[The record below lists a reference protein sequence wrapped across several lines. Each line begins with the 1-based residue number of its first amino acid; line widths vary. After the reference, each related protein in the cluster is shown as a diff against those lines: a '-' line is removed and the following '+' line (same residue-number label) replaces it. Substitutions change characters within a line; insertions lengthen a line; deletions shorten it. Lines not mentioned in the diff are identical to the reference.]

1 MRGNVVSAAPT
12 ASRLRIP
19 AAAAA
24 LLGAAL
30 LVPALGTTQ
39 AHAVDSVR
47 WEQTNLAG
55 LGYLASSGVDGV
67 DGPGTRAALK
77 EFQQDNGLAED
88 GAYGDRSELALHRQ
102 VEAVQRKAG
111 VAADGLYGD
120 GTKSAVKRRQSAHG
134 EGADGIA
141 GPATMSDM
149 GVPRTLYQVA
159 QSQFGAHGWTVSAQ
173 FGCLKSLWIGESN
186 WKVYAT
192 NPSSGAYGIPQ
203 SLPGNKMAV
212 SGGDWADNP
221 VTQIKWGLK
230 YIDER
235 YGTPCKAY
243 DTWKARSPHWY

>member
-1 MRGNVVSAAPT
+1 MGTSAT
-12 ASRLRIP
+12 RRSLRLP
-19 AAAAA
+19 AAAAG
-24 LLGAAL
+24 LLTAAL
-30 LVPALGTTQ
+30 LVPALSTSQ
-39 AHAVDSVR
+39 AYAVDSVR

-55 LGYLASSGVDGV
+55 LGYLPASGIDGV
-67 DGPGTRAALK
+67 QGPATRAALK

-120 GTKSAVKRRQSAHG
+120 GTRAAVTRWQGGHG
-134 EGADGIA
+134 QGADGIA
-141 GPATMSDM
+141 GPATMSAM
-149 GVPRTLYQVA
+149 GVPRTVYQVA

-173 FGCLKSLWIGESN
+173 FGCLKSLWTGESN

-203 SLPGNKMAV
+203 SLPGSKMAAA
-212 SGGDWADNP
+212 GPDWANNP
-221 VTQIKWGLK
+221 VTQIKWGLG
-230 YIDER
+230 YIDDR

-243 DTWKARSPHWY
+243 EMWKSRSPHWY